1 MVLRGPSWMK
11 KVFPPAFVD
20 RPNYNLAKVFFV
32 ALRGPSW
39 IKKVFS
45 PSWPFVW
52 IKKMHRPNYDLAK
65 VFFVALLYN
74 TSYAVANIR
83 QRDLLDA
90 APISELEATPPAVA
104 ASPPTSARSDP
115 PEFDSLSVPVQASD
129 APIITD
135 DETPRLTEYVLPRY
149 ISGACEQKAQAIVDS
164 VFSNFLLVNLEVG
177 GAGGGGALE
186 QGPTPPHPVPSLA
199 KYETCMWRCYPKSI
213 PGTCGDPE
221 RVCTIVAGGAASGVA
236 GAACGRVGGSAAA
249 GICGAAAA
257 PAATKVCKTVLKQ
270 RICYDSDPCGERR
283 RECKPYCWSAA
294 VDNVTFMPIFEQ
306 EL

>member
-1 MVLRGPSWMK
+1 MTLQWFSSRPFVDQKRCSPRT
-11 KVFPPAFVD
+11 FVD
-20 RPNYNLAKVFFV
+20 RPHF
-32 ALRGPSW
+32 
-39 IKKVFS
+39 
-45 PSWPFVW
+45 
-52 IKKMHRPNYDLAK
+52 DLAN
-65 VFFVALLYN
+65 L
-74 TSYAVANIR
+74 SSNIR
-83 QRDLLDA
+83 QGDLVDSDPFSERA
-90 APISELEATPPAVA
+90 ANRPAVA
-104 ASPPTSARSDP
+104 ASPPTRARPDP
-115 PEFDSLSVPVQASD
+115 LECDSLSVPVQASD

-135 DETPRLTEYVLPRY
+135 DETPWLTEYVLPRY

-186 QGPTPPHPVPSLA
+186 QVPTPPHPVPSLD

-213 PGTCGDPE
+213 PGTCWDPE

-257 PAATKVCKTVLKQ
+257 PAATEVCKTVLKQ
-270 RICYDSDPCGERR
+270 RICYDTDPCGERR

-294 VDNVTFMPIFEQ
+294 VDNVTFMPIFEE